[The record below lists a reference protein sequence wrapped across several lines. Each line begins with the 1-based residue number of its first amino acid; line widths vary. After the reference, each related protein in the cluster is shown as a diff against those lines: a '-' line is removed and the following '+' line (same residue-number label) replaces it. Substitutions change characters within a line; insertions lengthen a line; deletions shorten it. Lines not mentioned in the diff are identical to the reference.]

1 MPLRAMRGGS
11 AGHSVLT
18 SEAQLP
24 FRIAPF
30 VCGDP
35 HGHGGRRAMPGPVL
49 KNSIFMRSI
58 VGVTGPVG

>member
-18 SEAQLP
+18 SEAQPP
-24 FRIAPF
+24 FRIVLF

-35 HGHGGRRAMPGPVL
+35 HGHGGRRAMPGL
-49 KNSIFMRSI
+49 F
-58 VGVTGPVG
+58 

>member
-18 SEAQLP
+18 SEAQPP
-24 FRIAPF
+24 FRIVLF

-35 HGHGGRRAMPGPVL
+35 HGHGGRRAMLGL
-49 KNSIFMRSI
+49 F
-58 VGVTGPVG
+58 